1 MAQLPHNK
9 AKYESL
15 VMAVATGISIIDWC
29 KNTKTARST
38 VSEWQKDPKFDR
50 DVAAIRKQM
59 LNGAI
64 GKFTGA
70 VEEMA
75 DGMIELGK
83 KATSEPTK
91 LNAQRSVF
99 ENLIQMTE
107 FAEVKKRLDSLEEWK
122 RESEQRD
129 VKPTQ

>member
-1 MAQLPHNK
+1 MPQNK

-29 KNTKTARST
+29 KNTKTPRST
-38 VSEWQKDPKFDR
+38 VSVWQTDAKFER
-50 DVAAIRKQM
+50 DVAAVRRQM
-59 LNGAI
+59 LNAAI

-70 VEEMA
+70 VEKVA
-75 DGMIELGK
+75 DGMIELAE
-83 KATSEPTK
+83 KATSESTK

-99 ENLIQMTE
+99 ENLIQTTE

-122 RESEQRD
+122 RASEQRD